1 MRNWNNIFLL
11 FVTSSK
17 SASLDKSLKSFTL
30 VGLSAVYSS
39 SAAAS
44 PSARTTTVAAED
56 EYTAL
61 KPTKVKDFKDLSNEA
76 LLEEVTKS
84 KKMLFQLRMRQSTRK
99 EFKPHHFGILKTKVA
114 QLYTVKREREV
125 AEGVNKRD
133 SRELKF
139 KERTAN
145 IYL

>member
-1 MRNWNNIFLL
+1 MVVR
-11 FVTSSK
+11 
-17 SASLDKSLKSFTL
+17 AEGD
-30 VGLSAVYSS
+30 A
-39 SAAAS
+39 
-44 PSARTTTVAAED
+44 AAED

-61 KPTKVKDFKDLSNEA
+61 KSTKVKDFKDLSNEA

>member
-1 MRNWNNIFLL
+1 MRHRFLR
-11 FVTSSK
+11 TQ
-17 SASLDKSLKSFTL
+17 
-30 VGLSAVYSS
+30 LSAPTARAQKRASVVVRAEGD
-39 SAAAS
+39 AAA
-44 PSARTTTVAAED
+44 AD
-56 EYTAL
+56 EFAAL

-76 LLEEVTKS
+76 LLEEVTKC

-114 QLYTVKREREV
+114 QLYTVKREREI

-133 SRELKF
+133 SREMKF
-139 KERTAN
+139 KERAGN

>member
-1 MRNWNNIFLL
+1 M
-11 FVTSSK
+11 
-17 SASLDKSLKSFTL
+17 
-30 VGLSAVYSS
+30 
-39 SAAAS
+39 
-44 PSARTTTVAAED
+44 
-56 EYTAL
+56 
-61 KPTKVKDFKDLSNEA
+61 KDFKDLSNEA

>member
-1 MRNWNNIFLL
+1 MVVRAE
-11 FVTSSK
+11 VD
-17 SASLDKSLKSFTL
+17 A
-30 VGLSAVYSS
+30 
-39 SAAAS
+39 
-44 PSARTTTVAAED
+44 AAED

>member
-1 MRNWNNIFLL
+1 MAHAMIL
-11 FVTSSK
+11 TASSRAAPVVHVK
-17 SASLDKSLKSFTL
+17 F
-30 VGLSAVYSS
+30 
-39 SAAAS
+39 SAAHARAQKRAS
-44 PSARTTTVAAED
+44 VVVRAEGDAAATD
-56 EYTAL
+56 EFTGL
-61 KPTKVKDFKDLSNEA
+61 KPTSIKDFKELSNEA

-125 AEGVNKRD
+125 AEGVGKRD
-133 SRELKF
+133 SREIKF
-139 KERTAN
+139 KERAAS

>member
-1 MRNWNNIFLL
+1 MRHRFLR
-11 FVTSSK
+11 TQ
-17 SASLDKSLKSFTL
+17 
-30 VGLSAVYSS
+30 LSAPTARAQKRASVVVRAEGD
-39 SAAAS
+39 AAA
-44 PSARTTTVAAED
+44 AD
-56 EYTAL
+56 EFTAL

-76 LLEEVTKS
+76 LLEEVTKC

-125 AEGVNKRD
+125 AAGVSMRE

-139 KERTAN
+139 KERAAN

>member
-1 MRNWNNIFLL
+1 MR
-11 FVTSSK
+11 
-17 SASLDKSLKSFTL
+17 
-30 VGLSAVYSS
+30 
-39 SAAAS
+39 
-44 PSARTTTVAAED
+44 AEGDATATD
-56 EYTAL
+56 EFSGL
-61 KPTKVKDFKDLSNEA
+61 KPTNIKDFKDLSNDQ

-125 AEGVNKRD
+125 SEGVNKRD
-133 SRELKF
+133 SREVKF
-139 KERTAN
+139 KERAAN